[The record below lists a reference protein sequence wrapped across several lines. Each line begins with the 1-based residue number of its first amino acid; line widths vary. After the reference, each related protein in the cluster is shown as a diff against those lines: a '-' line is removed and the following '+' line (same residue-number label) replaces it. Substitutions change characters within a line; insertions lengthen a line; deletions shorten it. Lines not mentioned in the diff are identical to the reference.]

1 MMFYVVF
8 GLGLL
13 AGAGLYKVAQD
24 KGLIPGGDNSGS
36 NDTPGNGNGGGCS
49 NCNGNNEKEV
59 VA

>member
-13 AGAGLYKVAQD
+13 VGAGLYKVAQD
-24 KGLIPGGDNSGS
+24 KGLIPGNDNGGS
-36 NDTPGNGNGGGCS
+36 NSNDNPGNGNGGGCS
-49 NCNGNNEKEV
+49 NCNNKEV